1 MKRVLVVSPSF
12 PPISAADLHRVR
24 TSLPFYPEFG
34 WQPFVLAVDAV
45 AHGGLQE
52 PELLATVPKDIL
64 VTRCG
69 AIPATVTRAVGV
81 GAVGLRALPQL
92 YAAGAAL
99 IRQHHIDLVYFST
112 TMFPAVV
119 LGRLW
124 KARFGTPYVIDM
136 QDPWKTDYRGAGL
149 QPGVKAGAARAMHGR
164 LEPFAMRRV
173 DGIITVSPSYADVLQ
188 QRYPWI
194 HPDMCATIPFG
205 ASVGDIDAARAL
217 PWTNTFF
224 DRHDG
229 HLYGVSVGRGGR
241 DLARAAEILFTA
253 VQRRDDQDGQPGR
266 TRLAFVGTDY
276 ASHAGH
282 RTIEPVAAAAGAA
295 AMVEEWP
302 ARLPYLQGLRL
313 LSDAHF
319 CVMLGSDD
327 PAYSPSKVYPY
338 LMTGRPFVAVL
349 HEASPV
355 LPLLRQSGSG
365 IVATFGDAEST
376 GAVASRLAEV
386 MPWAIARANTTVV
399 PPESLLE
406 AVGAREMTRRQCLSF
421 EAAVRHA
428 SPQGVPCVE

>member
-24 TSLPFYPEFG
+24 TSLPFYREFG
-34 WQPFVLAVDAV
+34 WQPFVLSVDPA

-52 PELLATVPKDIL
+52 PELLATVPHDIP

-69 AIPATVTRAVGV
+69 AIPATVTGVLGVRAI
-81 GAVGLRALPQL
+81 GLRALPQL

-99 IRQHHIDLVYFST
+99 IRQHAIDLVYFST
-112 TMFPAVV
+112 TMFPSVV

-136 QDPWKTDYRGAGL
+136 QDPWKTDYRGAGV
-149 QPGVKAGAARAMHGR
+149 QPGLKAGAARAMHGR

-173 DGIITVSPSYADVLQ
+173 DGITSVSPAYSEVLQ
-188 QRYPWI
+188 RRYPWI
-194 HPDMCATIPFG
+194 HPEMCATIPFG
-205 ASVGDIDAARAL
+205 ASAGDIDAARAL
-217 PWTNTFF
+217 PWTNPFF
-224 DRHDG
+224 DRDDG
-229 HLYGVSVGRGGR
+229 HRYGVSVGRGGR
-241 DLARAAEILFTA
+241 DLARAAEILFAA
-253 VQRRDDQDGQPGR
+253 VRRRDDQDGRPGR

-276 ASHAGH
+276 ARDGGR
-282 RTIEPVAAAAGAA
+282 RTIEPVATAAGVGT
-295 AMVEEWP
+295 MVEESP
-302 ARLPYLQGLRL
+302 ARVPYLQGLRL
-313 LSDAHF
+313 LGDAHF

-355 LPLLRQSGSG
+355 IPLLRQSGAG
-365 IVATFGDAEST
+365 IVATFGDTESSDV
-376 GAVASRLAEV
+376 VANRLSEV
-386 MPWAIARANTTVV
+386 MPWVMTRAHATVV

-406 AVGAREMTRRQCLSF
+406 SVGAREMTRRLCVSF

-428 SPQGVPCVE
+428 SPQGIPCVE